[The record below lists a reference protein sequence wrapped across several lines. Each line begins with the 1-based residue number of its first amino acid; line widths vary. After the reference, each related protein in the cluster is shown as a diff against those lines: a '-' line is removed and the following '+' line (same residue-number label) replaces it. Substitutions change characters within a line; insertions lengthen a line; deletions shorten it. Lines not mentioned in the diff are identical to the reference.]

1 MNLNKTILI
10 TGSSG
15 FISKKL
21 SNYLKNKNYKVFCT
35 SRVKNNTF
43 YFDLKNNDN
52 IKHTIPKFD
61 ILIHL
66 AYFKGRSYYEE
77 KKYNINGSKNIFLIA
92 KKNNAK
98 IIFISSQS
106 ANSNSYSNY
115 GKIKYEL
122 EGIAADFGAYI
133 IRPGLIFEKDTN
145 MGIFGKIEKIVKTF
159 PFILVPNG
167 LNKTINL
174 CKIET
179 FLNFINNIVVNDF
192 DNYKKIINLFEKEN
206 YNLEDLVKYISKM
219 HNKKIKVILI
229 NYKIILNFLIF
240 LEFFNV
246 KLSLRAD
253 SLKSLIR

>member
-1 MNLNKTILI
+1 MDKTILI

-15 FISKKL
+15 FISEKL
-21 SNYLKNKNYKVFCT
+21 SQYLKNKNYKVFCT
-35 SRVKNNTF
+35 SRVKNDIF
-43 YFDLKNNDN
+43 YFDLKNENN
-52 IKHTIPKFD
+52 TKHTIPKFD

-77 KKYNINGSKNIFLIA
+77 KKYNLNGSKNIFLIA

-122 EGIAADFGAYI
+122 ECIAADFDSYI
-133 IRPGLIFEKDTN
+133 IRPGLIYDKDTN
-145 MGIFGKIEKIVKTF
+145 MGIFGKIEKIVEMF
-159 PFILVPNG
+159 PFIFVPTG

-174 CKIET
+174 CKSDT
-179 FLNFINNIVVNDF
+179 FLNFINNIVVNEPNSD
-192 DNYKKIINLFEKEN
+192 KKIINLFENEN
-206 YNLEDLVKYISKM
+206 YNLEDLVNYISKTQ
-219 HNKKIKVILI
+219 NKKIKVILI
-229 NYKIILNFLIF
+229 NYKIILNFLKL
-240 LEFFNV
+240 LEFFNAR
-246 KLSLRAD
+246 LILRSD

>member
-35 SRVKNNTF
+35 SRVKNNNF
-43 YFDLKNNDN
+43 YFDLKNKNN

-66 AYFKGRSYYEE
+66 AYFKGGSYYEE
-77 KKYNINGSKNIFLIA
+77 KKNNINGSKNIFLIA

-98 IIFISSQS
+98 IIFVSSQS

-122 EGIAADFGAYI
+122 ESVAADFDAYI
-133 IRPGLIFEKDTN
+133 IRPGLIYEKDTN
-145 MGIFGKIEKIVKTF
+145 MGIFGKIEKIVKF
-159 PFILVPNG
+159 FRFILVPNG

-179 FLNFINNIVVNDF
+179 FLNFIDRLIKSYLIFMMSSFF
-192 DNYKKIINLFEKEN
+192 DN
-206 YNLEDLVKYISKM
+206 S
-219 HNKKIKVILI
+219 
-229 NYKIILNFLIF
+229 
-240 LEFFNV
+240 
-246 KLSLRAD
+246 
-253 SLKSLIR
+253 

>member
-1 MNLNKTILI
+1 M
-10 TGSSG
+10 
-15 FISKKL
+15 
-21 SNYLKNKNYKVFCT
+21 
-35 SRVKNNTF
+35 
-43 YFDLKNNDN
+43 
-52 IKHTIPKFD
+52 
-61 ILIHL
+61 
-66 AYFKGRSYYEE
+66 
-77 KKYNINGSKNIFLIA
+77 IA

-122 EGIAADFGAYI
+122 EGIAADFDAYI
-133 IRPGLIFEKDTN
+133 IRPGLIYEKDKD
-145 MGIFGKIEKIVKTF
+145 MGIFGKIEKIVKIF

-179 FLNFINNIVVNDF
+179 FVNFINNILANDF
-192 DNYKKIINLFEKEN
+192 DVNKKIINLFEKEN
-206 YNLEDLVKYISKM
+206 YNLEELVEYISKM

-229 NYKIILNFLIF
+229 NYKIIIKFLKL

-246 KLSLRAD
+246 RLGLRAD

>member
-15 FISKKL
+15 FLSKKL

-35 SRVKNNTF
+35 SRVKNDIF
-43 YFDLKNNDN
+43 YFDLKNENN

-77 KKYNINGSKNIFLIA
+77 KKYNINGSKNIFELA

-122 EGIAADFGAYI
+122 ESIAADFDACI
-133 IRPGLIFEKDTN
+133 IRPGLIYDKDTN
-145 MGIFGKIEKIVKTF
+145 TGIFGKIEKIIKIS
-159 PFILVPNG
+159 PFIFVPKG

-179 FLNFINNIVVNDF
+179 FVNFINNIVVNDL
-192 DNYKKIINLFEKEN
+192 DSDKKIINLFEKEN
-206 YNLEDLVKYISKM
+206 YNLEDLVEYISKT

-229 NYKIILNFLIF
+229 NYKIILNFLKL
-240 LEFFNV
+240 LEFFN
-246 KLSLRAD
+246 LRLRLRSD

>member
-1 MNLNKTILI
+1 LNKTILI

-21 SNYLKNKNYKVFCT
+21 RNYLKNKNYIVFCT
-35 SRVKNNTF
+35 SRIKKDIF
-43 YFDLKNNDN
+43 YFDLKNENN
-52 IKHTIPKFD
+52 IKHAIPKFD

-66 AYFKGRSYYEE
+66 AYFKGKSYYTE

-106 ANSNSYSNY
+106 ANFNSYSNY

-122 EGIAADFGAYI
+122 ESVAADFDAYI
-133 IRPGLIFEKDTN
+133 IRPGLIYQKDSD
-145 MGIFGKIEKIVKTF
+145 MGIFGKIEKIVKIF
-159 PFILVPNG
+159 QFILVPNG

-179 FLNFINNIVVNDF
+179 FLNFINNIVVNYF
-192 DNYKKIINLFEKEN
+192 YNYKKIINLFEKEN

-219 HNKKIKVILI
+219 HNKKIKIILI
-229 NYKIILNFLIF
+229 NYKIILNFLKL

>member
-1 MNLNKTILI
+1 MNLDKTILI

-35 SRVKNNTF
+35 SRVKNNSF
-43 YFDLKNNDN
+43 YFDLKNENN
-52 IKHTIPKFD
+52 IKNTIPKFD

-122 EGIAADFGAYI
+122 ESIAADFDAYI
-133 IRPGLIFEKDTN
+133 IRPGLIYAKDTN
-145 MGIFGKIEKIVKTF
+145 MGIFGKIEKIVKIF
-159 PFILVPNG
+159 PFIFVPNG

-179 FLNFINNIVVNDF
+179 FINFINNIVVNDL
-192 DNYKKIINLFEKEN
+192 DSDKKIINLFEKEN
-206 YNLEDLVKYISKM
+206 YNLEDLVYYISKI

-229 NYKIILNFLIF
+229 NYKIILIFLKL

-246 KLSLRAD
+246 KLSLRSD

>member
-1 MNLNKTILI
+1 MNKKILI

-35 SRVKNNTF
+35 SRIKKDIF
-43 YFDLKNNDN
+43 YFDLKNEYNL
-52 IKHTIPKFD
+52 KHTIPKFD

-66 AYFKGRSYYEE
+66 AYFKGRSYSAE
-77 KKYNINGSKNIFLIA
+77 KKYNINGSKNIFLLA

-122 EGIAADFGAYI
+122 ESIAADFDAYI
-133 IRPGLIFEKDTN
+133 IRPGLIYEKDTN
-145 MGIFGKIEKIVKTF
+145 MGIFGKIEKIIKIS
-159 PFILVPNG
+159 PFIFVPNG
-167 LNKTINL
+167 LNKKINL

-179 FLNFINNIVVNDF
+179 FVKFVNNIVVNNLDS
-192 DNYKKIINLFEKEN
+192 DKKIINLFEKEN
-206 YNLEDLVKYISKM
+206 YNLEDLVEYISKT

-229 NYKIILNFLIF
+229 NYKIVLNFLKV

-246 KLSLRAD
+246 RLSLRSD

>member
-21 SNYLKNKNYKVFCT
+21 SNYLKNKNYKVICT
-35 SRVKNNTF
+35 SRVKNNIF
-43 YFDLKNNDN
+43 YFDLKNENN
-52 IKHTIPKFD
+52 TKHSIPKFD

-66 AYFKGRSYYEE
+66 AYFKGGSYYEE
-77 KKYNINGSKNIFLIA
+77 KKYNINGSKNIFLLA

-122 EGIAADFGAYI
+122 ESIAADFDAYI
-133 IRPGLIFEKDTN
+133 IRPGLIYEKDTN
-145 MGIFGKIEKIVKTF
+145 MGIFGKIEKIVKIF
-159 PFILVPNG
+159 PFIFVPNG

-179 FLNFINNIVVNDF
+179 FVKFVNNIVVNNLDS
-192 DNYKKIINLFEKEN
+192 DKKIINLFEKEI
-206 YNLEDLVKYISKM
+206 YNLEDLVKHISKM

-229 NYKIILNFLIF
+229 NYKIILNFLKL

-246 KLSLRAD
+246 RLGLRAD

>member
-21 SNYLKNKNYKVFCT
+21 SYYLKNKNFTVFCT
-35 SRVKNNTF
+35 TRVKNNTF
-43 YFDLKNNDN
+43 YFDLKNENN

-77 KKYNINGSKNIFLIA
+77 KKYNLNGSKNIFLIA

-106 ANSNSYSNY
+106 ANLNSYSNY

-122 EGIAADFGAYI
+122 ENIAADFDAYI
-133 IRPGLIFEKDTN
+133 IRPGLIYEKDTN
-145 MGIFGKIEKIVKTF
+145 MGIFGKIEKIVKIF
-159 PFILVPNG
+159 PFIFVPNG

-179 FLNFINNIVVNDF
+179 FVNFINNIIVNDF
-192 DNYKKIINLFEKEN
+192 DSNKKIINLFEKEN
-206 YNLEDLVKYISKM
+206 YKLEDLVEYISKT

-229 NYKIILNFLIF
+229 NYKIILNFLKL

-246 KLSLRAD
+246 RLSLRAD
-253 SLKSLIR
+253 SLKSLVR

>member
-1 MNLNKTILI
+1 MKKKILI

-21 SNYLKNKNYKVFCT
+21 SNYLKKKNYKVFCT
-35 SRVKNNTF
+35 SRNKNDIY
-43 YFDLKNNDN
+43 YFDLKKVYNS
-52 IKHTIPKFD
+52 KHTIPKFD

-77 KKYNINGSKNIFLIA
+77 KKYNINGSKNIFSIA
-92 KKNNAK
+92 KNNNAK

-122 EGIAADFGAYI
+122 ESIAADFDAFI
-133 IRPGLIFEKDTN
+133 IRPGLIYEKDTN
-145 MGIFGKIEKIVKTF
+145 MGIFG
-159 PFILVPNG
+159 
-167 LNKTINL
+167 
-174 CKIET
+174 KIET

-229 NYKIILNFLIF
+229 NYKIILNFLKL

-246 KLSLRAD
+246 GLGLRAD